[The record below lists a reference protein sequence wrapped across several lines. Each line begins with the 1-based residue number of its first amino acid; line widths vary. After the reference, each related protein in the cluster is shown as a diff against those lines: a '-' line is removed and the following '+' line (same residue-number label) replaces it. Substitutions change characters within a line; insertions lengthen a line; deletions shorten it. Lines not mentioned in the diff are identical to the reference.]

1 MPVFST
7 QLSGSILGQL
17 TGSLRVKGDTHVT
30 GSIYATQILSASS
43 FQTKGIISGS
53 QLKVGPTSI
62 TGSLFISQHSNRTN
76 PPFEPEIL
84 LSKNDSTIM
93 AGDPIGTIQF
103 RGEDSTSAGTG
114 ASITTIAANNWL
126 SGDKRPTNINFST
139 QNDTTGDSLIRPRL
153 TISASGGVGAEIH
166 IHTPVLQV
174 GVGGDGD
181 EADPASGIQ
190 ARVSACATGNEGPA
204 GLEIEAGGTT
214 NTSSLTFARDNNTS
228 ERQGWFVDWAAA
240 DRDRVTYRWS
250 GATDI
255 GASPIA
261 ITDPANNTDGSG
273 GWTVRIGGGGAFTAS
288 NAAWDARPSLL
299 VTSSYFSRQSLITI
313 RNMNTHNPSTGLAG
327 HKDAVPG
334 ISWNYQQKVSAQNDG
349 IWTMGIEP
357 YNKSLTIGS
366 PGGSLGT
373 GYNRNTTAMVFL
385 EAGDSTKVGI
395 GGENSTW
402 GPGTG
407 NHARSLIPS
416 ATLHIENQSGSPYS
430 NMDRTI
436 TQGSTL
442 LLGNS
447 INGAGEMTAQ
457 ITFDVS
463 TQSDIEYHSAH
474 IAVVNAEDAHG
485 SATAAGHT
493 SFLSTGLYDGSGLK
507 DSTRSRMRIDSQG
520 GVIMLSGTMQGANAG
535 WPRNGSGF
543 YNIAQEDVPSGSLT
557 LISLM
562 DGTHGRDPATLNLV
576 SWTGTNGNRGAITTG
591 DSLGR
596 VVWNSSDSQLD
607 KEEQVAAFIETI
619 ASQTHNGSN
628 LSPGSMHFYTRNTAE
643 AVPGLTLE
651 LHADHDVAIPHG
663 DLIVAGDISVQGND
677 IKDSGGSAAIT
688 FDGSQ
693 NTQLAGDLAVVG
705 RDISSAGNTG
715 TANIF
720 TDTGSSFINIGG
732 DGSTTSV
739 KTLNVAANDITD
751 SNSNIVISFDGA
763 GNIDGL
769 GQINQ
774 DVVIGGTSP
783 MLTIG
788 DGDNEVTSLVFNAS
802 PQDFHFGQKNG
813 TAMIGGG
820 VTVSAKQSLMVS
832 GSGISWFGHGIN
844 RSPSIYVTDH
854 GGKSTLANQ
863 WIKFA
868 DVPRSTGMYEREIQG
883 LFLVNIQGYVGAQ
896 AGQNSTF
903 LVESKVVPYNGG
915 NGYYNDPAGTT
926 LRVEVFDAGDDAG
939 AGTSQGLQGF
949 DPTTDIVMIAND
961 YAGQGHG
968 YELWIKSKLQ
978 GKECYVTHLGGTGT
992 DQMPLSDTCRAS
1004 YIVCDGKDWA
1014 AALPT
1019 PAGTKSG
1026 KVFGK
1031 WVSKVFD
1038 AVRVESALASFGA
1051 LGRMVLSDNEIDVS
1065 AGSLLVDV
1073 AGDISLDAGGD
1084 QIVLQDAG
1092 SARFVFNL
1100 DTTPELDV
1108 NGAFTI
1114 DGTSTIT
1121 IDAVGDLDLV
1131 SAADCRVVVG
1141 SSQQVYFQSDAIDFF
1156 TFNCDSTPQIDFYGN
1171 TYLNL
1176 TNGNNIYFQDSGVTA
1191 FQFDVDATPNMI
1203 MTGNSKIDSTGT
1215 LEIECTGNFTLD
1227 ASADIE
1233 LNADGGEIYFKDG
1246 TATRAYVNST
1256 KIDSS
1261 GDVDANDDVWVRGI
1275 AYSSGHTDSQYVKIY
1290 YQGQGTNNWKLLRYT
1305 STAKV
1310 KKNIV
1315 DMPNQPGL
1323 EHVIQLNPRMWD
1335 SKNGLET
1342 DCKGFIAEEVFEVH
1356 PDFAALGPDFAYDF
1370 EAGTTLRK
1378 RHVDPD
1384 TGKVTVENMF
1394 DSDELVPNNIIEMNI
1409 QIGLINSIKELK
1421 EQNDA
1426 LVARI
1431 AALENS

>member
-17 TGSLRVKGDTHVT
+17 TGSLRVKGDTHIT

-43 FQTKGIISGS
+43 FQTKGILSGS

-62 TGSLFISQHSNRTN
+62 TGSLSISRHTVDG
-76 PPFEPEIL
+76 FEPEIF
-84 LSKNDSTIM
+84 LSRNDSTIL
-93 AGDPIGTIQF
+93 ADDPIGTVYF
-103 RGEDSTSAGTG
+103 RGEDSSSSGTG
-114 ASITTIAANNWL
+114 ASITAAAYANWL
-126 SGDKRPTNINFST
+126 TGDQRPTDIKFAT
-139 QNDTTGDSLIRPRL
+139 QDNTTGDSLIRPRL
-153 TISASGGVGAEIH
+153 TISASGGIGADIH

-174 GVGGDGD
+174 GVGGDGNQ
-181 EADPASGIQ
+181 ADPASGIQ
-190 ARVSACATGNEGPA
+190 ARVSACTAGDEGPA

-214 NTSSLTFARDNNTS
+214 NTSSLTFTRDNNTS
-228 ERQGWFVDWAAA
+228 ERQGWYVDWAAPNA
-240 DRDRVTYRWS
+240 DRLTYRWA
-250 GATDI
+250 GAADI

-261 ITDPANNTDGSG
+261 ITDPAEHTDGSG
-273 GWTVRIGGGGAFTAS
+273 AWTVRVGGGGSFTAS
-288 NAAWDARPSLL
+288 QPGWDKKPSLL
-299 VTSSYFSRQSLITI
+299 VTSSYFSNQSLISI
-313 RNMNTHNPSTGLAG
+313 RNMNTHNPSTGLTG

-334 ISWNYQQKVSAQNDG
+334 ISWNYQVKTTGANKG

-357 YNKSLTIGS
+357 YNKSLTIGAPS
-366 PGGSLGT
+366 GGAST
-373 GYNRNTTAMVFL
+373 GYNRRDTAMVFG
-385 EAGDSTKVGI
+385 EGGDGTKVGI
-395 GGENSTW
+395 GGESSVW
-402 GPGTG
+402 GPGT
-407 NHARSLIPS
+407 NNYARSLIPS

-474 IAVVNAEDAHG
+474 IAVVNAPDADG
-485 SATAAGHT
+485 TATAAGHT

-507 DSTRSRMRIDSQG
+507 NSTRSRMRIDSQG

-535 WPRNGSGF
+535 WPMNGSGF

-576 SWTGTNGNRGAITTG
+576 SWTGTDGNRGVIETG

-607 KEEQVAAFIETI
+607 KEEQVSAYIETI
-619 ASQTHNGSN
+619 AAGAHNGSN
-628 LSPGSMHFYTRNTAE
+628 LSPGAMHFYTRNTAE
-643 AVPGLTLE
+643 AVPGLTLK
-651 LHADHDVAIPHG
+651 LHADHDVGIPHG

-739 KTLNVAANDITD
+739 KTLNVAADDITD

-788 DGDNEVTSLVFNAS
+788 DGDNEVTSLVFDAS

-820 VTVSAKQSLMVS
+820 ATVSTKQSLMVS

-854 GGKSTLANQ
+854 GGKSTLGNQ

-883 LFLVNIQGYVGAQ
+883 LFLVNIQGYPGAQ

-903 LVESKVVPYNGG
+903 FVESKVVPYNGG
-915 NGYYNDPAGTT
+915 SGYYNDPAGTT

-949 DPTTDIVMIAND
+949 DPTTDICMIAND

-992 DQMPLSDTCRAS
+992 DQMPLSDTCRPS
-1004 YIVCDGKDWA
+1004 YVVCDGKDWE

-1038 AVRVESALASFGA
+1038 AVRVQSSLAAFGA
-1051 LGRMVLSDNEIDVS
+1051 LGRLTLQDQEIDVS
-1065 AGSLLVDV
+1065 AGNLLIDV

-1084 QIVLQDAG
+1084 QIVFQDVG

-1100 DTTPELDV
+1100 DGTPELDV
-1108 NGAFTI
+1108 NGDFTI
-1114 DGTSTIT
+1114 DGTGTIT
-1121 IDAVGDLDLV
+1121 IDAVGDLNLIATEDVVLAVGV
-1131 SAADCRVVVG
+1131 SDQVKFQN
-1141 SSQQVYFQSDAIDFF
+1141 SSINFF
-1156 TFNCDSTPQIDFYGN
+1156 TFNCDATPQIDFYGN
-1171 TYLNL
+1171 AYLNL

-1191 FQFDVDATPNMI
+1191 FQFDCDSSPNMM
-1203 MTGNSKIDSTGT
+1203 MTGNSKVDSSGT
-1215 LEIECTGNFTLD
+1215 LELECQGSLLCD
-1227 ASADIE
+1227 
-1233 LNADGGEIYFKDG
+1233 
-1246 TATRAYVNST
+1246 VNSNGHFRVSLT
-1256 KIDSS
+1256 SATSYGFEVHDDGDLYAQSLSS
-1261 GDVDANDDVWVRGI
+1261 NG
-1275 AYSSGHTDSQYVKIY
+1275 
-1290 YQGQGTNNWKLLRYT
+1290 GTNYMRYDTGTGEMSYWT
-1305 STAKV
+1305 STEKV
-1310 KKNIV
+1310 KENIRDLPLDYAPLLAMQPRIFDFRAAQGGNKNV
-1315 DMPNQPGL
+1315 
-1323 EHVIQLNPRMWD
+1323 V
-1335 SKNGLET
+1335 
-1342 DCKGFIAEEVFEVH
+1342 GFIAEEIATAH
-1356 PDFAALGPDFAYDF
+1356 PGSAALGPDWDYDEDGYVKLIDAVREEDGEPTKAKVLLSENKVPIAWDDAATTAY
-1370 EAGTTLRK
+1370 
-1378 RHVDPD
+1378 
-1384 TGKVTVENMF
+1384 
-1394 DSDELVPNNIIEMNI
+1394 LVKII
-1409 QIGLINSIKELK
+1409 QDLH
-1421 EQNDA
+1421 
-1426 LVARI
+1426 ARI
-1431 AALENS
+1431 QDLENS